1 LVLFNANSMQKTRGA
16 APAVFRYFVCGVMVF
31 FERNGSGKVKAFI
44 FGFLVLLQGKI
55 RRYKVH

>member
-1 LVLFNANSMQKTRGA
+1 MQKGGGGSIH
-16 APAVFRYFVCGVMVF
+16 VSFRRFACAGMVF

-55 RRYKVH
+55 